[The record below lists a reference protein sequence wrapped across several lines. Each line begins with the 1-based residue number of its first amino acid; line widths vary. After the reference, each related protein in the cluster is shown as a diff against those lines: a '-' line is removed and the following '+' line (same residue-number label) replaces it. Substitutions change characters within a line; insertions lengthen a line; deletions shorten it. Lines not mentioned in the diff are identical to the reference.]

1 MTQTEL
7 SEQTIAARHRQLRR
21 LVALAPVIF
30 AAHVAEEAPGFVE
43 WFNSHVSPGI
53 SSQSFWQV
61 NLTALV
67 ITVIVSAVVWLG
79 TSNASSVV
87 AVAWLSFLMG
97 ANALL
102 HVAGAIVDRGYVPG
116 LATAVLAYVP
126 YYAVVLRRAKR
137 SGLGAGTLLVT
148 AVVSAIPMLIHGYRI
163 LFLGTRLF

>member
-1 MTQTEL
+1 MRMTQTEL
-7 SEQTIAARHRQLRR
+7 SEQTTAARFRQLRL
-21 LVALAPVIF
+21 LVALAPIVF

-53 SSQSFWQV
+53 SSRSFWQV
-61 NLTALV
+61 NLAALV
-67 ITVIVSAVVWLG
+67 ITVIVSAVGWFG
-79 TSNASSVV
+79 GSTVV
-87 AVAWLSFLMG
+87 TVAWLSFLMG

-116 LATAVLAYVP
+116 LVTAIIAYVP
-126 YYAVVLRRAKR
+126 YCAFVFWRVKR
-137 SGLGAGTLLVT
+137 TGLGAGPLVVT